1 MALPIAGKFLT
12 KVYNNGTL
20 GVHRTDRFERPTELP
35 DYNCDGITQEETEQ
49 EGDSGYNSGSDDEF
63 FD

>member
-1 MALPIAGKFLT
+1 
-12 KVYNNGTL
+12 VYNDGTL